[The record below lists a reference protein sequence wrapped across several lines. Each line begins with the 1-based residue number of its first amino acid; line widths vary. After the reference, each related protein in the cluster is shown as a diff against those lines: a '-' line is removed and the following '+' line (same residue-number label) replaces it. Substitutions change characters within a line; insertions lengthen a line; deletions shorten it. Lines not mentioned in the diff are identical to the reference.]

1 MGSKKIEKDE
11 LVEIAGRLFRINGY
25 SNTSMQ
31 DIAEAAGLF
40 KGSIYHYF
48 ANKELLLIAAIMKIH
63 RHFDEH
69 IFCLAY
75 DERKSQSA
83 KMKAFARAI
92 FEFFERRECGCLMGN
107 VLLELSQAGGEIA
120 AVIKSYFDDWA
131 KAFEAILGGDKGDE
145 TLAKEW
151 VGNIQGALL
160 IEKIYP
166 AEKILKKTLDK
177 IALEAA
183 QRIKNER

>member
-11 LVEIAGRLFRINGY
+11 LIEIAGRLFRINGY

-40 KGSIYHYF
+40 KGSLYHYF
-48 ANKELLLIAAIMKIH
+48 ANKDLLLIAAIMKIH

-75 DERKSQSA
+75 DEHKSQS
-83 KMKAFARAI
+83 KRIKAFTKAI

-107 VLLELSQAGGEIA
+107 VLLELPQTGGEIA

-131 KAFEAILGGDKGDE
+131 KAFAAILGKGDE
-145 TLAKEW
+145 ALAKEW
-151 VGNIQGALL
+151 VGAIQGALL

-166 AEKILKKTLDK
+166 ADKILKKTLDK
-177 IALEAA
+177 IVIEAE

>member
-11 LVEIAGRLFRINGY
+11 LIEIAGRLFRINGY

-40 KGSIYHYF
+40 KGSLYHYF
-48 ANKELLLIAAIMKIH
+48 ANKDLLLIAAIMKIH
-63 RHFDEH
+63 GHFDEY

-75 DERKSQSA
+75 ADARSQSTRI
-83 KMKAFARAI
+83 KAFTKAI
-92 FEFFERRECGCLMGN
+92 FEFFENRECGCLMGN
-107 VLLELSQAGGEIA
+107 VLLELPQAGGEIA
-120 AVIKSYFDDWA
+120 AVIKSYFDDWT
-131 KAFEAILGGDKGDE
+131 KAFAAILGGGKTSE
-145 TLAKEW
+145 ALAKEW

-166 AEKILKKTLDK
+166 TDKILKKTLDK
-177 IALEAA
+177 IVIEAE